1 MEKLLT
7 NYLYEYKNCP
17 LPAVGTLVMQPGHAQ
32 FLPGEN
38 RMLAP
43 MPYVEL
49 SEKESSTYGLIDFI
63 ADQKKISALEAAAF
77 LSKFCERLKQMKSY
91 EELPL
96 STAGSFYM
104 DENGKLHFKSVAM
117 PASFFPEVTAARVIH
132 PDVAHKMIVGDTHT
146 NTTAMTEQLQ
156 AEDKIKSRWWIAAAL
171 LALLGVAVLFM
182 YYRQHSSGDFGNDMQ
197 AKPAPEYKSYLT
209 TDK

>member
-17 LPAVGTLVMQPGHAQ
+17 LPSVGTLVMQPGHAQ

-49 SEKESSTYGLIDFI
+49 TEKESSTLGLVDFI
-63 ADQKKISALEAAAF
+63 AEQKNISALEAAAF
-77 LSKFCERLKQMKSY
+77 LSKFCDGLKQMQAY

-117 PASFFPEVTAARVIH
+117 PASFFPEVTADRVIH
-132 PDVAHKMIVGDTHT
+132 PDVAHKMLVGDTHT

-156 AEDKIKSRWWIAAAL
+156 AEDKIKSRWWIAAVV
-171 LALLGVAVLFM
+171 LALLGVAVLFI
-182 YYRQHSSGDFGNDMQ
+182 YYRQHTTGDFGNDMP
-197 AKPAPEYKSYLT
+197 AKPAPESKTYLT
-209 TDK
+209 SDK